1 MGYTTDFEG
10 RLKLSRPATAAEVDF
25 INKFSNSRRMRR
37 NTDIVM
43 ANFKGKDGLPFVFT
57 PTPAQAKAIKA
68 LEKSGLLV
76 TVSPKESADTRT
88 PLEIYG
94 QQGEYYVGDKED
106 NSVLDSNNPS
116 STQPGLWCQWVL
128 SKDGKEL
135 MWDGGEKFYN
145 YVEWLEYMIKNFFE
159 PWGIKLDGVITW
171 SGEDRGDIGSIKV
184 VKNKVTAK
192 PAKPATIKY

>member
-1 MGYTTDFEG
+1 
-10 RLKLSRPATAAEVDF
+10 
-25 INKFSNSRRMRR
+25 MRR
-37 NTDIVM
+37 NTDLVM
-43 ANFKGKDGLPFVFT
+43 ANFKGKHGLPLVFT
-57 PTPAQAKAIKA
+57 PEQ
-68 LEKSGLLV
+68 
-76 TVSPKESADTRT
+76 DTRT

-94 QQGEYYVGDKED
+94 QQGEYYVGDTKD
-106 NSVLDSNNPS
+106 NSILDINTPS

-159 PWGIKLDGVITW
+159 PWGIKLDGVIKW
-171 SGEDRGDIGSIKV
+171 SGEDREDIGSIKV

-192 PAKPATIKY
+192 PATIKY